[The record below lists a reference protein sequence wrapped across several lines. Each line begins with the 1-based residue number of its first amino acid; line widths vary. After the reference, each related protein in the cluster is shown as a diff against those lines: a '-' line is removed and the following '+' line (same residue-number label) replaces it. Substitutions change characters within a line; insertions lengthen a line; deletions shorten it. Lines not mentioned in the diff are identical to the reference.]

1 MRVDIFNAR
10 ERDVVRETFIMS
22 YTKRVH
28 EFGSVLGVLGE
39 LSWRC
44 GGVGILAIRGGV
56 RRSGAR
62 LRIRS
67 APSVSKRLKP
77 TTALRA
83 PRSGRSSPPYTA
95 CPGGRSREDE
105 ERGVGGR
112 PEVLLVLRYTDA
124 NLIAPLP
131 RSSHSR
137 CRESEAER
145 KKINAGSRTPPIHGS
160 KYLPTEGSVACEA
173 RWNATYSLSVFPGWA
188 DGRTRI
194 GLGSAW
200 SHICAGT
207 VEAREAEAGT

>member
-1 MRVDIFNAR
+1 M
-10 ERDVVRETFIMS
+10 
-22 YTKRVH
+22 
-28 EFGSVLGVLGE
+28 
-39 LSWRC
+39 W
-44 GGVGILAIRGGV
+44 GGWNFSDPRGV

-124 NLIAPLP
+124 WFFVLLY
-131 RSSHSR
+131 SSALRFHFRFFIFIFAS
-137 CRESEAER
+137 
-145 KKINAGSRTPPIHGS
+145 
-160 KYLPTEGSVACEA
+160 
-173 RWNATYSLSVFPGWA
+173 
-188 DGRTRI
+188 
-194 GLGSAW
+194 
-200 SHICAGT
+200 
-207 VEAREAEAGT
+207 